1 MAQRTITSP
10 GVEIRESDL
19 SLTTPQ
25 NIGTNCYVT
34 GFAQQGPLD
43 EVLKIT
49 SKQELNQI
57 FGVPTNSAERYFYYT
72 ISELLNS
79 PANVYATRIPYGEG
93 TGDGFGSKYS
103 ALVYPTR
110 LVSGSTGSNTL
121 CGTVVD
127 FNKDIIFS
135 DFVQAVSGTYI
146 TLQLGDGTSYSVGF
160 SGYVGPTGSETL
172 LGGVTSRPTGDRTNP
187 DWWVNFSHAAGF
199 SASPFLTGG
208 NAGPTG
214 YHTGG
219 TNTIGGAISAFAE
232 TVRLSSRSATGGSGD
247 GLGYHV
253 HGGGSGEAGPVVEA
267 NIRNFTNVLN
277 HTVTFTLTAAATNEG
292 AQTVIQSIT
301 PAYEDPGD
309 TWTLALS
316 TNQQIR
322 TTLDVLSGT
331 YVLGN
336 PTHLELTEG
345 EYLSAL
351 EGTAWDWSTEASLQN
366 SFSAIGS
373 SGGAGAVLLNKSTS
387 TINDQFEGYYVGIA
401 DNTNLN
407 PASDFDGIL
416 RVKTIDSES
425 STVSSYVTI
434 PDGILQFSVSANYQT
449 GAANSISEVM
459 ENLTD
464 YDINGR
470 EDDDVLNLGV
480 FKLRKSIY
488 ATEAFKLDYVLEDGI
503 VGSVN
508 QFRTQLNPNGGLD
521 VPFFIERKDTTSR
534 NVSIKINDYIT
545 NRLRGTDALDTDGN
559 PIKKIRVLTQQL
571 TANTDSTQTGIDE
584 NLMTGLV
591 DVLGKADNL
600 YPLGA
605 YTNSKV
611 TNKLLGNVPT
621 KLERALDAV
630 KNDDIYDIDVVC
642 EGGLG
647 TIYSVACAAASGDY
661 YDEFDTSESVL
672 AAFNGLRT
680 SGDISGTALTLRNNY
695 NTIFNK
701 LEQFCSPPYLGGGR
715 GDCILIADPLRQIF
729 VLGDESKVLD
739 NTSRNFQKDLYWP
752 IRHQFESQNTSYAA
766 TYANWALVYD
776 DYSGQQVWVPF
787 SGFAGAIMARTDAA
801 TFPWFAPAGFNRG
814 LVLFAN
820 DIAVNPNQ
828 KQRDELY
835 KANLNPVA
843 FFPSQ
848 GQVVFGQKTLSKK
861 PSAFDRINV
870 RRLFLALERPTK
882 KVSRFFVFEQN
893 TEFTRTRIV
902 NTLTPIFER
911 AKNNEGLFDYLIV
924 CDERN
929 NTPAVIDANEL
940 VVDIYIKPTR
950 TAEFILVN
958 FYATRTDANFEE
970 LIGG

>member
-1 MAQRTITSP
+1 
-10 GVEIRESDL
+10 
-19 SLTTPQ
+19 
-25 NIGTNCYVT
+25 
-34 GFAQQGPLD
+34 
-43 EVLKIT
+43 
-49 SKQELNQI
+49 
-57 FGVPTNSAERYFYYT
+57 
-72 ISELLNS
+72 
-79 PANVYATRIPYGEG
+79 
-93 TGDGFGSKYS
+93 
-103 ALVYPTR
+103 
-110 LVSGSTGSNTL
+110 
-121 CGTVVD
+121 
-127 FNKDIIFS
+127 
-135 DFVQAVSGTYI
+135 
-146 TLQLGDGTSYSVGF
+146 
-160 SGYVGPTGSETL
+160 
-172 LGGVTSRPTGDRTNP
+172 
-187 DWWVNFSHAAGF
+187 
-199 SASPFLTGG
+199 
-208 NAGPTG
+208 
-214 YHTGG
+214 
-219 TNTIGGAISAFAE
+219 
-232 TVRLSSRSATGGSGD
+232 
-247 GLGYHV
+247 
-253 HGGGSGEAGPVVEA
+253 
-267 NIRNFTNVLN
+267 
-277 HTVTFTLTAAATNEG
+277 
-292 AQTVIQSIT
+292 
-301 PAYEDPGD
+301 
-309 TWTLALS
+309 
-316 TNQQIR
+316 
-322 TTLDVLSGT
+322 
-331 YVLGN
+331 VLGH

-345 EYLSAL
+345 EYLSAV

-407 PASDFDGIL
+407 PASNFDSIL

-425 STVSSYVTI
+425 SAISSYVTI
-434 PDGILQFSVSANYQT
+434 PSGILQFSVSANFQT
-449 GAANSISEVM
+449 GASNSVSEIM

-503 VGSVN
+503 VGSIN
-508 QFRTQLNPNGGLD
+508 QFRTQLNPRGGLD
-521 VPFFIERKDTTSR
+521 VPFFIERKDTNSR

-545 NRLRGTDALDTDGN
+545 NRLRGSDALDTDGN

-571 TANTDSTQTGIDE
+571 TANSDSTQTGIDE

-611 TNKLLGNVPT
+611 TTKLLGNIPT

-672 AAFNGLRT
+672 EAFNGLRT
-680 SGDISGTALTLRNNY
+680 SGDISGTARSLRNNY
-695 NTIFNK
+695 STIFNK

-752 IRHQFESQNTSYAA
+752 IRHQFENENTSYAA

-801 TFPWFAPAGFNRG
+801 TFPWFAPAGFTRG

-893 TEFTRTRIV
+893 TEFTRTRII

-911 AKNNEGLFDYLIV
+911 AKNNEGLYDYLIV

-929 NTPAVIDANEL
+929 NTPSVIDANEL